1 MAALKNTLPHK
12 LSMQILLPSF
22 ELLGFMYMK
31 YVAYGKYYIIKICFG
46 TTTKTIQNKRK
57 WDIQ

>member
-1 MAALKNTLPHK
+1 MATLKDTLPHK
-12 LSMQILLPSF
+12 LSTHILLPSF
-22 ELLGFMYMK
+22 ELLGFTYVK
-31 YVAYGKYYIIKICFG
+31 YVAHGEYYIIKICFG